1 MPVNYEIKSQLA
13 KLLAQEDL
21 VVEHRDVET
30 AQFNVESRVL
40 TLPNWKRASEK
51 VYDLLVAHEV
61 GHALYTP
68 NEWDWQDR
76 IPQQFVNV
84 TEDARIEKLMKRRYP
99 GLHKTF
105 NAGYDEFEETDFFC
119 IKDEDLSKLNL
130 ADRANLYFKIGNFVD
145 VPISDEEME
154 IIKMISDAETFADAV
169 LAAEELYR
177 YVKDQAQNKKNQE
190 EQPSVKNSA
199 QGNSDKEMTHE
210 EMQEEAERREQENEN
225 DDGHTDGDTSGEN
238 VDVQPEIEEDHS
250 EPEVS
255 TDAAFSE
262 GAQSLSSTI
271 HHETTFLE
279 IPKIDM
285 SEMIISNQVIHD
297 ELTSCFQEQMV
308 ESQYIDSY
316 GQQCTCP
323 PKSFAF
329 PDDEYKKFRKSA
341 QKEVNYLVK
350 EFESKKAADA
360 YSRSATS
367 RTGVLDCT
375 KLHTYKYNEDLFK
388 KVTIVPD
395 GKNHG
400 LVFVLD
406 WSGSMGDCI
415 LDTIKQLY
423 SLIWFCNKVNIPY
436 DVYAFTCSYRF
447 RTQSENVEFTE
458 RRVGTFY
465 VDEST
470 SLMNLLSSNVK
481 KKDIEVQMLNIWRL
495 AFGFRHWVEYDSP
508 KSMSLSGSPLNE
520 ALVSLHY
527 IIPEFKSKNNV
538 QKVQCIVLT
547 DGEANHLPANNEV
560 TSYHGLTTIG
570 ERHLRPGDYLRNRK
584 TGFTYEVPNAYYKF
598 TEILLK
604 DLKQSFPDTNFIG
617 IRIVSSREFVSFI
630 KRYGFISENER
641 QRAKNEKYFDIKKSG
656 YTSLFA
662 IMSSGLNNDT
672 ELSVEEGAS
681 KAKIKSAFAKNLKN
695 KSLNKKVLSKFMDL
709 VC

>member
-1 MPVNYEIKSQLA
+1 M
-13 KLLAQEDL
+13 
-21 VVEHRDVET
+21 
-30 AQFNVESRVL
+30 
-40 TLPNWKRASEK
+40 
-51 VYDLLVAHEV
+51 
-61 GHALYTP
+61 
-68 NEWDWQDR
+68 
-76 IPQQFVNV
+76 
-84 TEDARIEKLMKRRYP
+84 
-99 GLHKTF
+99 
-105 NAGYDEFEETDFFC
+105 
-119 IKDEDLSKLNL
+119 NL

-145 VPISDEEME
+145 VPIDDGEEME
-154 IIKMISDAETFADAV
+154 IIKMISSAETFADAV
-169 LAAEELYR
+169 LAAEELYK
-177 YVKDQAQNKKNQE
+177 YVKGQAQNNNNEE
-190 EQPSVKNSA
+190 EQPSAKDTA
-199 QGNSDKEMTHE
+199 QGGSDKEMIHDT
-210 EMQEEAERREQENEN
+210 EQVNEQVTEQVN
-225 DDGHTDGDTSGEN
+225 DDAHTDGDTSGEN

-255 TDAAFSE
+255 TDAAFNE
-262 GAQSLSSTI
+262 GAQSLNSS
-271 HHETTFLE
+271 HSVETTFLE

-285 SEMIISNQVIHD
+285 NEMIISNQVIHD
-297 ELTSCFQEQMV
+297 ELNSCYQEQMV

-316 GQQCTCP
+316 GQQCTSP

-329 PDDEYKKFRKSA
+329 PDNEYKKFRKSA

-375 KLHTYKYNEDLFK
+375 KLHTYKFNEDLFK

-436 DVYAFTCSYRF
+436 DVYAFTGSYRY
-447 RTQSENVEFTE
+447 RTKSENVEFTE

-495 AFGFRHWVEYDSP
+495 AFGFRCWVEYDTP
-508 KSMSLSGSPLNE
+508 KSMALSGTPLNE
-520 ALVSLHY
+520 ALVSLHQ

-560 TSYHGLTTIG
+560 TYHGEKTIG
-570 ERHLRPGDYLRNRK
+570 ARHLRSGDYLRNLRL
-584 TGFTYEVPNAYYKF
+584 VSPMKF
-598 TEILLK
+598 LMPTTSSLK
-604 DLKQSFPDTNFIG
+604 SC
-617 IRIVSSREFVSFI
+617 
-630 KRYGFISENER
+630 
-641 QRAKNEKYFDIKKSG
+641 
-656 YTSLFA
+656 
-662 IMSSGLNNDT
+662 
-672 ELSVEEGAS
+672 S
-681 KAKIKSAFAKNLKN
+681 KI
-695 KSLNKKVLSKFMDL
+695 
-709 VC
+709 

>member
-30 AQFNVESRVL
+30 AQFNIESRVL

-68 NEWDWQDR
+68 NEWDWEGR

-119 IKDEDLSKLNL
+119 IKDEDLSNMNL

-145 VPISDEEME
+145 IPIDDGEEME
-154 IIKMISDAETFADAV
+154 IIKMISSAETFADAV
-169 LAAEELYR
+169 LAAEELYK
-177 YVKDQAQNKKNQE
+177 YVKGQTKNKKNQE
-190 EQPSVKNSA
+190 EQPSAKDSSQGSSEKEIEEEVNQDTESA
-199 QGNSDKEMTHE
+199 QQQS
-210 EMQEEAERREQENEN
+210 
-225 DDGHTDGDTSGEN
+225 DDGHTDDDSAGETD
-238 VDVQPEIEEDHS
+238 DVQPEIEEDHS

-255 TDAAFSE
+255 TDAAFNE
-262 GAQSLSSTI
+262 GAQSLNSS
-271 HHETTFLE
+271 HSVDTTFLE

-285 SEMIISNQVIHD
+285 NEMIISNQMIHD

-316 GQQCTCP
+316 GQQCTSP

-329 PDDEYKKFRKSA
+329 PDNEYKKFRKSA

-360 YSRSATS
+360 YSRSSTS

-375 KLHTYKYNEDLFK
+375 KLHTYKFNEDLFK

-436 DVYAFTCSYRF
+436 DVYAFTCSYRY

-465 VDEST
+465 IDEGT

-481 KKDIEVQMLNIWRL
+481 KKDVEVQMLNIWRL
-495 AFGFRHWVEYDSP
+495 AFGFRCWVEYDTP
-508 KSMSLSGSPLNE
+508 KSMALSGTPLNE
-520 ALVSLHY
+520 ALVSLHQ

-560 TSYHGLTTIG
+560 TYHGEKTIG
-570 ERHLRPGDYLRNRK
+570 ARHLRTGDYLRNRK

-617 IRIVSSREFVSFI
+617 IRIVSSREFGSFI
-630 KRYGFISENER
+630 RRYGLISENEMKS
-641 QRAKNEKYFDIKKSG
+641 AKKEKYFDIKKSG

-672 ELSVEEGAS
+672 ELSVEEGAT